1 MGPPIG
7 LPMNYDETLPA
18 ARKRD
23 PKPKKLTLDQEQS
36 QYEDDLLAQY
46 RVAPPAARKPSEES
60 EEDDAKF
67 VKPTTSLAPSSSKA
81 AIPPPAEQASEDS
94 TMSR

>member
-46 RVAPPAARKPSEES
+46 RVAPPARKPSEES
-60 EEDDAKF
+60 EDDDAKF
-67 VKPTTSLAPSSSKA
+67 AKPTSHAPSSAKA
-81 AIPPPAEQASEDS
+81 APPPPPEQASEDS

>member
-18 ARKRD
+18 AKKRD
-23 PKPKKLTLDQEQS
+23 PKPKKLTLEQEQS
-36 QYEDDLLAQY
+36 QYEDGLLAQY
-46 RVAPPAARKPSEES
+46 RVAPPARKQSEES

-81 AIPPPAEQASEDS
+81 AVPPPAEQASEDS